1 MDKILRWY
9 IDGNISRSKTEVG
22 GTYWLDGDYR
32 PEWVHMTCRIAGQG
46 STCLQLDI
54 NDDGTSIFDDNSG
67 KPTLYENMTERTW
80 TSIPW
85 NTMRDKSKIT
95 LDIDQV
101 FSEDTCRDLTVEL
114 GLTQV

>member
-1 MDKILRWY
+1 MDRVLRWY

-22 GTYWLDGDYR
+22 GTYGLDADYR

-46 STCLQLDI
+46 TQSMVIDI
-54 NDDGTSIFDDNSG
+54 NDDGTSIFSDR
-67 KPTLYENMTERTW
+67 PALYENMTEKTW
-80 TSIPW
+80 TTIASNIL
-85 NTMRDKSKIT
+85 REKSQIT

-101 FSEDTCRDLTVEL
+101 FGLDTCRDLTVEL